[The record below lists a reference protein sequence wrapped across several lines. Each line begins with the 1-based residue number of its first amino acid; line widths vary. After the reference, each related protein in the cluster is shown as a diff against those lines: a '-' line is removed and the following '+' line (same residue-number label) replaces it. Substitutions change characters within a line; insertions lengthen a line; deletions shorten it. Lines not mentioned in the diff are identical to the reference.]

1 MSKVVGKLVKFI
13 YYKTRV
19 GIIGRTSYQR
29 IYMNNKIR
37 NQNIIISDEVDHAEE
52 MRSVTDARVD
62 NSMGLS
68 QLRCW
73 TAKSEFVS
81 VATMD

>member
-37 NQNIIISDEVDHAEE
+37 NQNIIISSEVDHAEG
-52 MRSVTDARVD
+52 MRSVSDARVD
-62 NSMGLS
+62 TSMGLS
-68 QLRCW
+68 
-73 TAKSEFVS
+73 
-81 VATMD
+81 